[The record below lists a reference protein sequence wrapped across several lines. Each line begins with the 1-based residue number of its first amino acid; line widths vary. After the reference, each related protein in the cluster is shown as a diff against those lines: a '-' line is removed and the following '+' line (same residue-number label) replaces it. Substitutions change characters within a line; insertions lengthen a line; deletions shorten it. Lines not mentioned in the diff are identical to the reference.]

1 MFISTITFCN
11 IGANLGQ
18 KPQRPYILH
27 NSAQQAAIKPI
38 QPPRPT
44 TARHRA
50 ALGTRSLAR
59 AHPLSFA
66 PPWCPGRRVIVF
78 VHQSSAALS
87 GSNFLI

>member
-1 MFISTITFCN
+1 MFISTITFYN
-11 IGANLGQ
+11 IGANLGL

-50 ALGTRSLAR
+50 AALGTRSLAR
-59 AHPLSFA
+59 A
-66 PPWCPGRRVIVF
+66 
-78 VHQSSAALS
+78 
-87 GSNFLI
+87 